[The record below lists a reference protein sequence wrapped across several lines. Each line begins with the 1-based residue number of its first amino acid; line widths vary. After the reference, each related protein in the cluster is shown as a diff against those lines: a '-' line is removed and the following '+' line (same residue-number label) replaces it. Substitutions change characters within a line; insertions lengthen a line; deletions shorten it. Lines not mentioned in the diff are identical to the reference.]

1 MKKFKLYYENAERAK
16 QIKELQAMIKDPDPR
31 MVAMYDDGEYVQM
44 LKDKVTKLIGL
55 RQHDLK
61 SYFPSREESLNSL
74 LRTHEDNEQYS
85 RLSKL
90 SDKELYDLSKERN
103 LDSMVEI
110 SDRRIVNRD
119 EIIDLLSISTPVY
132 GSENQE
138 EDAQDRCK
146 RKADQVYGKKTSAY
160 KSGAIVRCRKGK
172 IWKKK

>member
-1 MKKFKLYYENAERAK
+1 MKTFKLYYENAERVR
-16 QIKELQAMIKDPDPR
+16 QIKELQAMIKDPDPK
-31 MVAMYDDGEYVQM
+31 MVAMYGGDKYVQM
-44 LKDKVTKLIGL
+44 LRDKATKLIGL
-55 RQHDLK
+55 YQHDLE
-61 SYFPSREESLNSL
+61 SYSPNK
-74 LRTHEDNEQYS
+74 EDNEQYM

-90 SDKELYDLSKERN
+90 SDKELYDLSKDRD

-132 GSENQE
+132 GGENQE